1 MQILLFH
8 LNQIG
13 DFCFSLPVAANIRQV
28 YPDAEMCS
36 VVRSNLAA
44 LAERAVPID
53 TVETRPDG
61 ILAYPEFVGRLRRRK
76 ADLAV
81 VISTSTVCMMLSRAS
96 GAQRVVAFDKDWA
109 KILVRERVKSV
120 GPPSLKN
127 NIRLAAYFNP
137 DVPKRDYR
145 GLLQVRQQDR
155 EAAEGLLREAGLG
168 ADEKIAVIAPLAS
181 PLRRWK
187 CWPQER
193 FATLAQRLYEQTG
206 IIPSFV
212 GTTPERNEIAE
223 IVRTTGCR
231 AVNLAGKT
239 DTAAVLGLLDRAEVL
254 IGLDSGLAHLSGALG
269 SATVAIFGPTDPD
282 LTGPIGSNTTVVY
295 AGLECSPCHRRAA
308 RCRHRDCL
316 MQISVDDVLQKTL
329 HVMHDSRA
337 PQGAATV
344 E

>member
-1 MQILLFH
+1 M
-8 LNQIG
+8 
-13 DFCFSLPVAANIRQV
+13 AENIRQV
-28 YPDAEMCS
+28 YPDAEICS

-44 LAERAVPID
+44 LAARAVPID

-81 VISTSTVCMMLSRAS
+81 VISTSTVSMMLSRAS
-96 GAQRVVAFDKDWA
+96 GARRVVAFDKDWA

-127 NIRLAAYFNP
+127 NMRLAAYFNP

-145 GLLQVRQQDR
+145 GLLRVRQQDR
-155 EAAEGLLREAGLG
+155 EAADELLLQAGLG
-168 ADEKIAVIAPLAS
+168 AGEKIAAIAPLAS

-187 CWPQER
+187 CWPRER
-193 FATLAQRLYEQTG
+193 FSTLVERLYKQTG
-206 IIPSFV
+206 IIPALV
-212 GTTPERNEIAE
+212 GTAPEREEIAG
-223 IVRTTGCR
+223 IVEGTGCP

-282 LTGPIGSNTTVVY
+282 LTGPIGANTTVVY

-308 RCRHRDCL
+308 RCWHRDCL
-316 MQISVDDVLQKTL
+316 MEISVDEVLDKTL
-329 HVMHDSRA
+329 SVMHDSRA